1 MLLLLRKLTY
11 DGERFARS
19 TLLYP
24 RVQRAPGD
32 LQQPPRGLVP
42 LLGLTAWLQ
51 HEVGLAAVPVHA
63 AQVHGH
69 VDVDHVS
76 CLQGPRVRDTV
87 AYHVVHWRRFT
98 VRN

>member
-1 MLLLLRKLTY
+1 MLLTY
-11 DGERFARS
+11 SGERFAG
-19 TLLYP
+19 TALLYAN
-24 RVQRAPGD
+24 VQRAPGD

-63 AQVHGH
+63 AQVDRH
-69 VDVDHVS
+69 VDVDHVPS
-76 CLQGPRVRDTV
+76 LQRPRVRDTV

-98 VRN
+98 ETK